1 MIPTENRLKKL
12 HMKLSA
18 KTKICLIIGDPVS
31 HSLSPIMH
39 NAGYKALGIEDQFV
53 FLGAKVNIKDVGVV
67 ADAMRKMGIHGLTC
81 TIPHKVEVMKFLDKI
96 DETARKIGAVNTVLN
111 RNGKLIGFNTDWL
124 GAVVPLEKITSL
136 TGKKALVLGA
146 GGAARAVV
154 FGLLKKGVD
163 VTIFNRTKEKAIKLA
178 EEFQCQ
184 VTDLRR
190 ESEIKDFD
198 IIVNTT
204 SVGMKPFDQETPI
217 PTEFI
222 NKKQVVFD
230 IVYVPF
236 ETKLLK
242 EAKKRGAK
250 IIHGVEMLLHQGTAQ
265 FEIYT
270 GKKAPE
276 EIMRKTLTSSPRR
289 RGSRR

>member
-1 MIPTENRLKKL
+1 
-12 HMKLSA
+12 MKLSA
-18 KTKICLIIGDPVS
+18 KTKICLIIGDPVE
-31 HSLSPIMH
+31 HSLSPVMH
-39 NAGYKALGIEDQFV
+39 NAGYEALGIEDQFV
-53 FLGAKVNIKDVGVV
+53 FLGSKVKVVDIDVVV
-67 ADAMRKMGIHGLTC
+67 NAMRKMGIHGLTC
-81 TIPHKVEVMKFLDKI
+81 TIPHKTEVMKFLDEI

-111 RNGKLIGFNTDWL
+111 RNGRLVGFNTDWL
-124 GAVVPLEKITSL
+124 GAIIPLEKITSL
-136 TGKKALVLGA
+136 SGKKALVLGA

-154 FGLLKKGVD
+154 FGLLKKGANVK
-163 VTIFNRTKEKAIKLA
+163 IFNRTKEKAIKLA

-190 ESEIKDFD
+190 DSEIKDFD

-204 SVGMKPFDQETPI
+204 SVGMKPLEKETSI

-222 NKKQVVFD
+222 NDKQIVFD
-230 IVYVPF
+230 IVYVPH

-276 EIMRKTLTSSPRR
+276 EVMRKILLKI
-289 RGSRR
+289 